1 MNYLR
6 IKKVQIEPKDFS
18 DRKYFPGTPGHPFHF
33 IDKLQKI
40 LAQPPF
46 PIYVLFFGGITYL
59 LSGNGPKSLLIAGFF
74 LLDWILL
81 SLLPFFRL
89 SFGPQAVTVLALG
102 VMRSPFLFFDFP
114 IALTF
119 QIVGTLL
126 VLYGFYFE
134 PQFPRITQYEIRET
148 HESDKAKD
156 LCIVHLSDLHMEFF
170 TYRENRA
177 VRQINALS
185 PDIILFTGDF
195 FNLSYQEDPKSHQ
208 DIIHFFNSL
217 KAKHGIYGVT
227 GSPSVDLEGSLT
239 RILPDIN
246 LILLRDQ
253 MVDINIHGE
262 SIQLI
267 GLDCTHQPGKDFS
280 RLLKIIKKLDSGE
293 PKTRILLYHSPDIA
307 PYLQNLPINLQVS
320 GHTHGGQVQIP
331 FLGPI
336 YTGSLYG
343 RAFTSGHYVVNHS
356 HHLIISRG
364 LGLEGEAA
372 PRVRFFS
379 PPEVGCISYKI
390 PNHHV
395 K

>member
-1 MNYLR
+1 MKYRRL
-6 IKKVQIEPKDFS
+6 KLVQIEPKDFS
-18 DRKYFPGTPGHPFHF
+18 NRKYFPGTPGHPFHF

-40 LAQPPF
+40 LAQIPF
-46 PIYVLFFGGITYL
+46 PIYVLFFGGVTYL
-59 LSGNGPKSLLIAGFF
+59 LSGNIPKSLLIAGFF

-89 SFGPQAVTVLALG
+89 SFGPPTITALALG
-102 VMRSPFLFFDFP
+102 VMRSPFLILDFP
-114 IALTF
+114 ITLSF
-119 QIVGTLL
+119 QIIGTLL

-134 PQFPRITQYEIRET
+134 PQFPRVTHHEVREKSASGKT
-148 HESDKAKD
+148 KE

-170 TYRENRA
+170 TLRENRA
-177 VRQINALS
+177 VKQVNALS

-195 FNLSYQEDPKSHQ
+195 FNLSYQEDPESHQ
-208 DIIHFFNSL
+208 GIIDFFHSL
-217 KAKHGIYGVT
+217 RAEHGIYGVT
-227 GSPSVDLEGSLT
+227 GSPSVDLERSLAKV
-239 RILPDIN
+239 LPDLN
-246 LILLRDQ
+246 LKLLRDQ
-253 MVDINIHGE
+253 RIDLKINGE
-262 SIQLI
+262 TIQLI
-267 GLDCTHQPGKDFS
+267 GLDCTHQPDKDFA
-280 RLLKIIKKLDSGE
+280 RLREIMKDLDSGE
-293 PKTRILLYHSPDIA
+293 SKTRILLYHSPDIA
-307 PYLQNLPINLQVS
+307 PHLQNLPINLQVS

-343 RAFTSGHYVVNHS
+343 YAFSSGHYVVNNS

-379 PPEVGCISYKI
+379 PPEVGHISLEI
-390 PNHHV
+390 THHHV